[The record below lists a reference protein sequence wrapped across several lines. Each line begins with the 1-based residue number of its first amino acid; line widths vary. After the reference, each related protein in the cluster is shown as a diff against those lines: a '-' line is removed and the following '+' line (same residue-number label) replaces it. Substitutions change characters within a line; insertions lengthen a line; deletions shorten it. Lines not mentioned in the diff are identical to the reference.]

1 MKRMILLAAL
11 LLGACGSREAATPP
25 VSTTPT
31 ASSTTTPTISP
42 LPSVSPHFVGAPL
55 PADKI
60 AAAQTD
66 PWVDVVAFH
75 EVGLRPG
82 QTVNYQVTGSA
93 TASYSCN
100 GKTEVAAGPVGSAKS
115 FSADASGEISE
126 VIAVQPPAPRAG
138 MCTASYPRGIWA
150 FRYQTLHLL
159 DSSNQVG
166 EDVPGMSGGA

>member
-1 MKRMILLAAL
+1 MPHSHVALSMKRMILLAAL
-11 LLGACGSREAATPP
+11 LLGACGSRDAATPP

-82 QTVNYQVTGSA
+82 QTVNYQVAGSA

-100 GKTEVAAGPVGSAKS
+100 GKTEGAAGPVCSVKS
-115 FSADASGEISE
+115 FLAGAPGEISE

-138 MCTASYPRGIWA
+138 TCKNSYTRGVM
-150 FRYQTLHLL
+150 
-159 DSSNQVG
+159 D
-166 EDVPGMSGGA
+166 